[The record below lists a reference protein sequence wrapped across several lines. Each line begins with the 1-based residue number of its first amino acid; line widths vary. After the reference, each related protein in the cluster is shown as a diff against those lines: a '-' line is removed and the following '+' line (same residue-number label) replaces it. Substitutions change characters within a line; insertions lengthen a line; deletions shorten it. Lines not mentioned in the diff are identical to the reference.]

1 MYWNWNNIGKQ
12 GKSTEIEVE
21 WNAFHILRKN
31 NTNIE
36 IKMGQDKGQG
46 HFIQLNMSG
55 RHICIVCISGQ
66 TKRGVLWINALH
78 KVYLCHICITWPLKM
93 LDCTCV
99 VILYALFC
107 SALRLNIFNLVW
119 SAQYLILPRFQE
131 RVIYVNDGWKSVL
144 ISCLMHKCK
153 DFLHL

>member
-36 IKMGQDKGQG
+36 IKIGQDKGQG

-66 TKRGVLWINALH
+66 TQRGVLWINALH

-99 VILYALFC
+99 VILCALFC

-119 SAQYLILPRFQE
+119 SAQYLIPKQYLWLLSTPLSGEGHLCEWRL
-131 RVIYVNDGWKSVL
+131 K
-144 ISCLMHKCK
+144 KCTY
-153 DFLHL
+153 FMFNA